1 MTIIEKSAKSVYCQ
15 NGIECTSFAP
25 FGCTFYSTPKSFKAI
40 MMTSEITST
49 QRDPGRWMV
58 LVACIVAV
66 LMVAIDSGI
75 FNLIVPAIQKDLNV
89 SQSTIGLLTS
99 MSTLMLSAFILG
111 GGTLGDLY
119 GRRRLVLIGT
129 GGVVAMAS
137 VSMLASS
144 ASALIGRALDGICQ
158 ALVNPL
164 ALAILSITFDQE
176 ERPKALGIY
185 GASLGIIG
193 GLSSLVIQ
201 YFNQSF
207 GWRSVFTLV
216 IGLGLLTIF
225 LMLRFVRESKA
236 GGKRTLD
243 WVGILLCA
251 VGLFALVYGI
261 SQASG
266 PGGFL
271 SSGVLIPAAISI
283 VVLALF
289 IAWEARVKHPA
300 LELSLFQQPAFSLGA
315 LLVLVLSFVQTG
327 IFFHL
332 SNYFQVLLKIPP
344 VQSALMLMPLTLSLF
359 VFSIIVGG
367 LTNRF
372 KPRSLIVS
380 GTLLAA
386 LALLLF
392 SVLVKPTLTIW
403 TMLAPMLLFGAG
415 FSISNI
421 PRMNALLGS
430 APPALAG
437 TASATNNAV
446 VQLGNAMGIAVTI
459 SLVTTFGRN
468 HYLGELKQ
476 AGLDDQKITEA
487 TALLKRVLSSS
498 APSISTQTAIPVD
511 KLEGLVGNYQAAF
524 TNRCNTNVSDLGCRA
539 IPNCNSDW
547 VHVPDDQAR
556 MRFSGGTL
564 LEIAIRTYPEM
575 TQLRI

>member
-1 MTIIEKSAKSVYCQ
+1 MIELSDVDRVTIIEKHVKLVCCQ

-40 MMTSEITST
+40 MMTSEIIPA

-99 MSTLMLSAFILG
+99 ISTLMLSAFILG

-119 GRRRLVLIGT
+119 GRRRFVLIGT
-129 GGVVAMAS
+129 GGVVAMAIL
-137 VSMLASS
+137 SMLASS
-144 ASALIGRALDGICQ
+144 AAALIGIRALDGICQ

-164 ALAILSITFDQE
+164 ALAILSVTFDRE

-185 GASLGIIG
+185 GASLGIMG
-193 GLSSLVIQ
+193 GLSSLIVQ

-216 IGLGLLTIF
+216 VGLGLLTIF

-236 GGKRTLD
+236 GGNRTLD

-266 PGGFL
+266 SGGFL
-271 SSGVLIPAAISI
+271 SSSVLVPTAIGV
-283 VVLALF
+283 VVLVLF

-315 LLVLVLSFVQTG
+315 LLVLALSFAQTG

-344 VQSALMLMPLTLSLF
+344 VQSAFMLMPLTLSLF

-367 LTNRF
+367 LTNRV
-372 KPRSLIVS
+372 KPRLLIVG

-403 TMLAPMLLFGAG
+403 TILAPMLLFGAG

-459 SLVTTFGRN
+459 ALVTTFGRN

-498 APSISTQTAIPVD
+498 APSISAQTAIPVD

-524 TNRCNTNVSDLGCRA
+524 TTGVTQMFLISAVVL
-539 IPNCNSDW
+539 
-547 VHVPDDQAR
+547 
-556 MRFSGGTL
+556 FL
-564 LEIAIRTYPEM
+564 IAILIGFTFRSSKQE
-575 TQLRI
+575 

>member
-1 MTIIEKSAKSVYCQ
+1 
-15 NGIECTSFAP
+15 
-25 FGCTFYSTPKSFKAI
+25 
-40 MMTSEITST
+40 MMTSETT
-49 QRDPGRWMV
+49 PAQRDPGRWMV

-119 GRRRLVLIGT
+119 GRRRFVLIGT
-129 GGVVAMAS
+129 GGVVAMATL
-137 VSMLASS
+137 SMLASS
-144 ASALIGRALDGICQ
+144 ATALIGIRALDGICQ

-164 ALAILSITFDQE
+164 ALAILSITFDRE

-185 GASLGIIG
+185 GASLGIVG
-193 GLSSLVIQ
+193 GLSALVIQ

-236 GGKRTLD
+236 GGDRKLD

-271 SSGVLIPAAISI
+271 TSAVLVPTAIGV

-289 IAWEARVKHPA
+289 IAWEARVKTPA
-300 LELSLFQQPAFSLGA
+300 LELSLFQQPAFSLGV
-315 LLVLVLSFVQTG
+315 LLVLVVSFVQTG

-344 VQSALMLMPLTLSLF
+344 VQSAFMLMPLTLSIF
-359 VFSIIVGG
+359 VFSIVVGG

-372 KPRSLIVS
+372 KPRVLIVG

-403 TMLAPMLLFGAG
+403 TMAAPMLLFGAG

-437 TASATNNAV
+437 TASATNNAF

-459 SLVTTFGRN
+459 ALVTTFGRN

-476 AGLDDQKITEA
+476 AGLDEPKITEA
-487 TALLKRVLSSS
+487 TALLKRVLSSD

-524 TNRCNTNVSDLGCRA
+524 TTGVTQMFLVSAVVLFLTA
-539 IPNCNSDW
+539 ILVWFTFRSPK
-547 VHVPDDQAR
+547 Q
-556 MRFSGGTL
+556 
-564 LEIAIRTYPEM
+564 E
-575 TQLRI
+575 